1 MAIRKKT
8 WPIHIASIT
17 QIPITVLVIYVI
29 FKVNL
34 MKTAGEE
41 AFKMSIC
48 PNIQDQTFR
57 NGDGRQSIK
66 ERHIAMQSTS
76 QMCDP

>member
-1 MAIRKKT
+1 MAIRKK

-34 MKTAGEE
+34 MKTAGE

-57 NGDGRQSIK
+57 NGDGRQNIK

>member
-1 MAIRKKT
+1 
-8 WPIHIASIT
+8 
-17 QIPITVLVIYVI
+17 
-29 FKVNL
+29 

-57 NGDGRQSIK
+57 NGDGRQNIK